1 MWALII
7 SVFAFVAAIVIS
19 LGKISER
26 GNDIAAAHRE
36 ELLSR
41 ETAEIEDSNDE
52 KN

>member
-7 SVFAFVAAIVIS
+7 SGLTFVAAIVIS

-26 GNDIAAAHRE
+26 GDEISASHRE

-41 ETAEIEDSNDE
+41 STEADKESTDR
-52 KN
+52 